1 MESNYLKYLITE
13 DVYVI
18 TESSVDSPLQENVK
32 THNESNV
39 VNEPAPASY
48 TQKIPVKGNNA
59 SAILILNFDENAE
72 FVSDQSLTFLKNILA
87 AVKLDINQ
95 VALVNLAKVDL
106 ALDAIIEDLKPK
118 TIIGF
123 GVNHIEQLKPL
134 TIYKISTHQN
144 CQTLLAEG
152 LKLIESDKSKKKALW
167 EGLQELFLR
176 QSYSDLFHL
185 FIL

>member
-18 TESSVDSPLQENVK
+18 TESSADSPLQENVK
-32 THNESNV
+32 TDVDTNVDSNAV
-39 VNEPAPASY
+39 SEPTPAPY
-48 TQKIPVKGNNA
+48 IEKIPVKGNNS
-59 SAILILNFDENAE
+59 SAILILNFDENAA
-72 FVSDQSLTFLKNILA
+72 FVADENLTFLKNILS
-87 AVKLDINQ
+87 AVKLDIDQ

-106 ALDAIIEDLKPK
+106 AIDAIIKELKPK

-123 GVNHIEQLKPL
+123 GVNHIEQLKPH

-144 CQTLLAEG
+144 CQTLLADD

-176 QSYSDLFHL
+176 
-185 FIL
+185 